1 MTTTVTDAVSA
12 LNRSF
17 NVGKAAGWDPV
28 GLQFGDP
35 GALVESVAVC
45 HEVTPEVLASVV
57 EAGADLVV
65 TYHPLLF
72 RPTRSLI
79 AGAGAA
85 GRAFRLIAGGVAL
98 YAVHTAFDVLQGGT
112 ADQLAAALGLTD
124 VSGFGPLWADE
135 ARKIITF
142 APAANVPDLL
152 DAMAA
157 AGAGRI
163 GNYTHCSFRSD
174 GVGSFL
180 AEEETDPF
188 VGEKGIINQEN
199 ETRFEMIAPVHRL
212 DAVIAALVT
221 EHPYEE
227 PAFDVVAVNAN
238 AGFVGRR
245 GSLAHP
251 YAADELGAMVR
262 QRLGGVVRRAGEGTV
277 STVTVI
283 PGSGGGMLNDV
294 TTDAV
299 VTGDVSH
306 HEARAAVERGIVVID
321 PGHAAT
327 ERPGVR
333 TLYAAVSDLLDSDV
347 IDLTD
352 VDCDPWKER

>member
-1 MTTTVTDAVSA
+1 MTTDVAAAVSS

-17 NVGKAAGWDPV
+17 NVGKAADWDPV

-35 GALVESVAVC
+35 QTGVRSVAVC
-45 HEVTPEVLASVV
+45 HEVTPAVAEELVARRVDLA
-57 EAGADLVV
+57 V

-72 RPTRSLI
+72 RPTRSLV
-79 AGAGAA
+79 AGSSAS

-98 YAVHTAFDVLQGGT
+98 YSVHTAYDVLPGGT
-112 ADQLAAALGLTD
+112 ADCLADACGLTEI
-124 VSGFGPLWADE
+124 SGFGPAWGDE
-135 ARKIITF
+135 ARKVITF
-142 APAANVPDLL
+142 APAAAVPPLL
-152 DAMAA
+152 EAMAA

-163 GNYTHCSFRSD
+163 GNYTHCSFRSE

-180 AEEETDPF
+180 PEAGTDPV
-188 VGEKGIINQEN
+188 VGETGIINQEA
-199 ETRFEMIAPVHRL
+199 ETRLEMITPAHRL
-212 DAVIAALVT
+212 DRVVAALVSA
-221 EHPYEE
+221 HPYEE
-227 PAFDVVAVNAN
+227 PAYDVVSVAAN
-238 AGFVGRR
+238 AGFVGRS
-245 GSLAHP
+245 GSLAQP
-251 YAADELGAMVR
+251 LSLAAFAELVR
-262 QRLGGVVRRAGEGTV
+262 DRLGGVLRIAGEGTIE
-277 STVTVI
+277 TVTVI
-283 PGSGGGMLNDV
+283 PGSGGGMLADV

-306 HEARAAVERGIVVID
+306 HQARDAVGRGIGVID

-333 TLYAAVSDLLDSDV
+333 ALYAAVSELFDDV